1 MRTSKQTNYQL
12 SNENAD
18 FFQKIETPLM
28 LV

>member
-18 FFQKIETPLM
+18 FYQKIETPLM